1 MVLEAIDYK
10 KIFYYFEEISN
21 IPRGSGNN
29 QQISDYLVNFAKEH
43 NLSYVQDEALNVIIT
58 KEASAGYESCPTM
71 ILQGH
76 MDMVC
81 EKKAEIEHDFLKD
94 GIELKVEDD
103 YIFANGTTLG
113 GDDGVAVAC
122 ALAILDDDSL
132 VHPRLEVIITTD
144 EEIGLLGA
152 TALDASG
159 LQAKYMINLDS
170 EEEDVVITS
179 CAGGLAAHCTLP
191 LSYKKVEGKKLTVT
205 IKGLLGGHSGAEI
218 DKNRVNADILAGRL
232 LLDLKKLS
240 FDLISVSGGGKNNAI
255 PREAQIEFV
264 VAEEQVYNFINEIKF
279 LGEKYKNEYRT
290 NEPDLNF
297 LISQG
302 EQKEYSVMDDAS
314 KEKVIFFLVN
324 TPNGIQTMS
333 ANIAGL
339 VESSLNLGILKVTD
353 AGLEADFSVRSS
365 LRSYKWFLSDKLEQL
380 ITFLG
385 GSYSYTGEYPGWEY
399 KKNSKLRD
407 IYANTYREV
416 TGKDIKIEAIH
427 AGLEC
432 GIIAEKMNDLD
443 IIAIGPNMHDIHT
456 TEERLSIS
464 STKRV
469 FDVVVATLKN
479 FCEATK

>member
-1 MVLEAIDYK
+1 MVLESIDYK

-29 QQISDYLVNFAKEH
+29 KQISDYLVNFAKEH
-43 NLSYVQDEALNVIIT
+43 NLSYIQDEALNVIIT

-81 EKKAEIEHDFLKD
+81 EKRADIEHDFMTQGL
-94 GIELKVEDD
+94 ELMVEGD

-113 GDDGVAVAC
+113 GDNGIAVAS

-152 TALDASG
+152 AALDTSS
-159 LQAKYMINLDS
+159 LQGKYMINLDS
-170 EEEDVVITS
+170 EEEEVVITS
-179 CAGGLAAHCTLP
+179 CAGGLTAHCTLP
-191 LSYKKVEGKKLTVT
+191 ISYKKAEGKKLTVT

-232 LLDLKKLS
+232 LLDLKK
-240 FDLISVSGGGKNNAI
+240 FDFELISVSGGGKDNAI

-264 VAEEQVYNFINEIKF
+264 VEEEQIYNFINEIKF
-279 LGEKYKNEYRT
+279 LSEKYKTEYRT
-290 NEPDLNF
+290 NEPDLTF
-297 LISQG
+297 VTAQG
-302 EQKEYSVMDDAS
+302 EKKEYNVFDEES
-314 KEKVIFFLVN
+314 KKKVVLFLVS

-333 ANIAGL
+333 ANIEGL
-339 VESSLNLGILKVTD
+339 VESSLNLGVLKVTE
-353 AGLEADFSVRSS
+353 AGLEAGYSVRSS
-365 LRSYKWFLSDKLEQL
+365 IRSYKWFLSDKLEQL
-380 ITFLG
+380 VTFLG
-385 GSYSYTGEYPGWEY
+385 GSYDYAGEYPGWEY
-399 KKNSKLRD
+399 KKSSKLRD
-407 IYANTYREV
+407 IYAAAYKEV
-416 TGKDIKIEAIH
+416 TGLDIKIEAIH

-443 IIAIGPNMHDIHT
+443 IIAIGPNMKDIHT
-456 TEERLSIS
+456 SEERLSIS

-469 FDVVVATLKN
+469 YDVVVAALKN
-479 FCEATK
+479 FCEATR